1 MLKILG
7 SDVKKPTFELNNAES
22 VGKGT
27 QFCCDLISR
36 FGAGFGCMEV
46 NGSVFVFLIYQH
58 WVDRIESLG

>member
-1 MLKILG
+1 MLKSPHLNM
-7 SDVKKPTFELNNAES
+7 NNAES

-27 QFCCDLISR
+27 QFCCDPISR

>member
-1 MLKILG
+1 M
-7 SDVKKPTFELNNAES
+7 NNAES